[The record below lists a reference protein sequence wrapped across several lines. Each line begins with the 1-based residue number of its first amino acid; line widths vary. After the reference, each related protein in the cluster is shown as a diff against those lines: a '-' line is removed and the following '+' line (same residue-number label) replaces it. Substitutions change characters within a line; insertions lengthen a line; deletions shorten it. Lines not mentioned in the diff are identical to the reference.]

1 MAEAAVA
8 IVKDVTVV
16 ELPVQPLTAAAF
28 APFGQVLEPTPDG
41 RDFGAVD
48 AQLELSRGIPR
59 FYILSLVGPR
69 QPRFKYITRHMA
81 VTQCLASVG
90 GKPWLIAVAAPNDP
104 DNPKAKPDPKA
115 IKAFHVPGTLGIKLH
130 RSTWHAGPFF
140 AGPAADFFNLE
151 LSNTNHVDHYPVY
164 LDKEFG
170 MEFRFGGPL
179 ANI

>member
-1 MAEAAVA
+1 MAEAAIA
-8 IVKDVTVV
+8 LVKDLTVI
-16 ELPVQPLTAAAF
+16 ELPVQPLTAEGF

-41 RDFGAVD
+41 RKFGPED

-59 FYILSLVGPR
+59 FYIMSLTARP
-69 QPRFKYITRHMA
+69 PRFKYITRHIT

-104 DNPKAKPDPKA
+104 DNPKAKPDPHA
-115 IKAFHVPGTLGIKLH
+115 IRAFHVPGTLGIKLH

-140 AGPAADFFNLE
+140 TGAGADFFNLE
-151 LSNTNHVDHYPVY
+151 LSDTNHADHYPVY

-170 MEFRFGGPL
+170 LEFRFGGPL
-179 ANI
+179 ANV